1 MVAMGHPSP
10 KPVIWLG
17 DSLGTLRAC
26 PQDVQD
32 EVGYA
37 LYLAQIGGKYEGTK
51 PLKGFGGAGVLE
63 LVDDFD
69 GETYRAVYAVKFAGA
84 VYALHASPRRDL
96 ARWATDNNIDFIG
109 RLGQLTHRAGYVLDL
124 TFLNIPFANT
134 AVRDDLNCGLD
145 YFSQVI
151 IILARG

>member
-26 PQDVQD
+26 PRDVQD

-51 PLKGFGGAGVLE
+51 PLKGFGGIRVNLLPGS
-63 LVDDFD
+63 FN
-69 GETYRAVYAVKFAGA
+69 TF
-84 VYALHASPRRDL
+84 HCHP
-96 ARWATDNNIDFIG
+96 ID
-109 RLGQLTHRAGYVLDL
+109 
-124 TFLNIPFANT
+124 
-134 AVRDDLNCGLD
+134 
-145 YFSQVI
+145 
-151 IILARG
+151 RGKRG